1 MADCKKI
8 VITEKAPKAIG
19 PYSVGIVTEQF
30 VFTSGQIG
38 LDPLTGDFVVGGIE
52 NQTRQ
57 ALQNL
62 EEILKSAD
70 SCLNCVVKTTV
81 FLKDMNDFGKMNTI
95 YAEFFKDEPPARSAI
110 QVAALPK
117 GALVEIEAVAK
128 LCCDSCDCS

>member
-38 LDPLTGDFVVGGIE
+38 LDPLTGDFVV
-52 NQTRQ
+52 
-57 ALQNL
+57 NL